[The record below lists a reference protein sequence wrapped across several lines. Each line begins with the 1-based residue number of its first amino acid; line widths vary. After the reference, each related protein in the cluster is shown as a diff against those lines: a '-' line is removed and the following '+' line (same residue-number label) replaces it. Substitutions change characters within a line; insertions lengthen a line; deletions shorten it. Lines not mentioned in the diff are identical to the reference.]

1 MICSKRRVCASE
13 KGLHLADVGGFAVDE
28 LLGQV
33 FNLAVMISPLV
44 HIFNALDHTTGIAQN
59 HHICDFGVGI
69 AIA

>member
-1 MICSKRRVCASE
+1 MICSKRKFCASE
-13 KGLHLADVGGFAVDE
+13 KGLHLTDVGGFAIDE

-44 HIFNALDHTTGIAQN
+44 HIFDALDHTPCVAQN

-69 AIA
+69 AVA